1 MVSDFEN
8 KNTSVVLN
16 FKPPVAQSITGFMW
30 RLFYISC
37 LKILKFKVLFPISVC
52 MNPFER

>member
-16 FKPPVAQSITGFMW
+16 FKPPVAQSITGVMW